1 MEKSGKWGIWGCST
15 KAKCLKHFKHM
26 VPKGPILALFWPP
39 FWAISGV
46 QMGSILGRSRNGY
59 LTVMEA

>member
-26 VPKGPILALFWPP
+26 VPKGPILALFWPLFGP
-39 FWAISGV
+39 FP
-46 QMGSILGRSRNGY
+46 GSKWGSFGGGPGMATLQ
-59 LTVMEA
+59 